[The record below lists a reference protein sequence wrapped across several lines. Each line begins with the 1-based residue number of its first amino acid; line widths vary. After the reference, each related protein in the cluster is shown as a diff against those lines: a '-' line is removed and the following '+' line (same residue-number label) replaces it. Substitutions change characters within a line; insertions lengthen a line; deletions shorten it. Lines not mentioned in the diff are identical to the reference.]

1 MGIQVFF
8 TYHQFRKKQYQN
20 KSYQRRREN
29 KITKNRKKLDNI
41 KISQYCQK
49 QINNIKYFILIY
61 WISNKW
67 HLKKNWF
74 LKQNKD
80 FLQMRKKSQK

>member
-20 KSYQRRREN
+20 KSHQRRREN
-29 KITKNRKKLDNI
+29 KIAKNRKKLDNI

-49 QINNIKYFILIY
+49 QIMLNILF
-61 WISNKW
+61 
-67 HLKKNWF
+67 
-74 LKQNKD
+74 
-80 FLQMRKKSQK
+80 

>member
-49 QINNIKYFILIY
+49 QINNIKYFNILNI
-61 WISNKW
+61 KQMTPKEKLV
-67 HLKKNWF
+67 LKTK
-74 LKQNKD
+74 
-80 FLQMRKKSQK
+80 